1 MIKIIKRLG
10 FMTLLLGTTLLF
22 HMNAKAEITGTYEDY
37 TYTAN
42 DETSEATITGYIGTE
57 TELTIPS
64 TVDGYKVTAIG
75 VSAFK
80 SNATIKSVLI
90 PSSVRTI
97 EGLAFEWCESLEKVI
112 IENGCITIESRAFA
126 CGNLSYIEVPES
138 VSTLE
143 YFDDI
148 NEVFSH
154 TDRSKLRV
162 YGVPHSAV
170 DKYMSTYKSDYKFYF
185 LDEYVPTSIEFVN
198 PTLTINVGDTYTFSK
213 EDFNVLPST
222 AYITMPSEYS
232 ESDSNIAYVSNGI
245 LTARKEG
252 TITVNATI
260 HDEHL
265 ENDITTTALTVNVVE
280 SRKKVERVSLN
291 VSDVV
296 EMNVGDTLQLQ
307 ATVTPSDATYTAS
320 WGTSKSDVANISETG
335 MVTALSAGTVQVG
348 FDTRSIFG
356 NVNDNNGKY
365 ILIIVSENPTRAAK
379 SVTFNVGSTTTMYVG
394 DTLQLE
400 TTVLP
405 SDAVYTGCWYSNSFG
420 AEGIVS
426 LSTSGSVTALKEG
439 YVRIEY
445 VTMTDG
451 SNGASGL
458 LDVYVKEKPTATDDT
473 GSTDQT
479 DSTDNSSSTD
489 NTNNTEN
496 TDNISTTDLELKQG
510 KITLNASKI
519 NLQKGKTIKTLTIKV
534 NQLEGDQIASVTSSN
549 KKVLKVSL
557 SGQTIVLKGLKTY
570 KKYVTVT
577 VKMQSG
583 ATAACKVKVVSSQVK
598 TKKLT
603 LSEKKLT
610 IEKGNKAQITVTRN
624 PISATD
630 KITYKS
636 SNTKIATV
644 DKNGKIKAKKKG
656 KVKITVTSAS
666 KKKATCT
673 VTVN

>member
-10 FMTLLLGTTLLF
+10 FMTFLLGTTLLF
-22 HMNAKAEITGTYEDY
+22 HMNAKATGTYEDY
-37 TYTAN
+37 TYTVS
-42 DETSEATITGYIGTE
+42 DGEVTITGYSGGE
-57 TELTIPS
+57 TDITIPD
-64 TVDGYKVTAIG
+64 TVDGYQVTNIG
-75 VSAFK
+75 VDAFYK
-80 SNATIKSVLI
+80 NKTIVSVVIPKTVKIIEQFAFYNAINLREVT
-90 PSSVRTI
+90 
-97 EGLAFEWCESLEKVI
+97 
-112 IENGCITIESRAFA
+112 IENGCEKILANAFGL
-126 CGNLSYIEVPES
+126 CSNLTKIVIPKSVTTFEYVDSGNKIFDGDYFLIAYIEPKSAAQTYLDTYE
-138 VSTLE
+138 
-143 YFDDI
+143 DDI
-148 NEVFSH
+148 Q
-154 TDRSKLRV
+154 
-162 YGVPHSAV
+162 Y
-170 DKYMSTYKSDYKFYF
+170 YF

-335 MVTALSAGTVQVG
+335 MVTALSAGTAQVG

-365 ILIIVSENPTRAAK
+365 ILIKVSENPTRAAE